1 MALSLIDK
9 TNYGMA
15 VEKIGTFTP
24 SFTPDT
30 DFDDTVLDVKQ
41 VGNVV
46 FVAGM
51 LRTESTWGGSPVDV
65 GTISGV
71 DAPKTDGTCAFPV
84 VTCDD
89 PTNLHIGFM
98 EIYED
103 GGDIVVKARL
113 EGDSEGASDTMM
125 MVNGFYFTA

>member
-15 VEKIGTFTP
+15 VEKVGTFTP

-30 DFDDTVLDVKQ
+30 DMGDTALDVKQ

-46 FVAGM
+46 YVAGM

-71 DAPKTDGTCAFPV
+71 DAPKADGTCAFPV
-84 VTCDD
+84 ATCDN
-89 PTNLHIGFM
+89 PLYPHIGFV

-103 GGDIVVKARL
+103 NGEIVISAHVN
-113 EGDSEGASDTMM
+113 EASDTMM